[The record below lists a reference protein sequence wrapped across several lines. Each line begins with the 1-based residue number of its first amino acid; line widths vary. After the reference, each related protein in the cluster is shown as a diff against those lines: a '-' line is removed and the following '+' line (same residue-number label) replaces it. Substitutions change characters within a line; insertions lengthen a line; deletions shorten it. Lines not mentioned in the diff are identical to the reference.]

1 MAFLLADENDIS
13 IKVVT
18 FASKDKTE
26 VIRRNEYGGI
36 CIINSIDKVLNYI
49 EALNETKV
57 KIGSH
62 KRIEEKLFD
71 IASFKEAWLNA
82 CIHTK
87 WSKGNPPA
95 VYIFSDRI
103 EIISTGGLPIDLNK
117 DEFYKGISKPVNIKL
132 QNIFGQLSYVEQ
144 TGHGIPLIISNY
156 GKQAFDI
163 MENFIN
169 VSIPFNFHEHDLIT
183 LMRKI
188 KLSLMRVSDV
198 FLIIYIKMRVL
209 L

>member
-26 VIRRNEYGGI
+26 VIRRKEYGGT